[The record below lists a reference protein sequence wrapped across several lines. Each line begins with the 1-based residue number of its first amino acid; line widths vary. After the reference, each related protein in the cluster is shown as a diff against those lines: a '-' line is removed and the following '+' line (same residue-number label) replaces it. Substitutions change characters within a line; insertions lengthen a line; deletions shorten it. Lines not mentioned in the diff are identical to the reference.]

1 MAVKEPPIGEPN
13 IFEKRTQATP
23 TDHSKLNVFQKLTK
37 ARIEL
42 AASAVK
48 KSGHNGFQNFDYFQL
63 DDFVPTAQRICDKY
77 GLFTKFDYI
86 CDEGVWMTQF
96 KVINADKPEE
106 EITWLRPYVQTNTNK
121 DAAQS
126 QGATDT
132 YSRRYMWLIAFEI
145 TEADMIDSLD
155 QNTMTGKLSTPKA
168 PKKTAPKATAE
179 QIAELKALYSEAEI
193 GTMLQKKNLS
203 TPEEFTT
210 VEAMQA
216 INFRKGKQ
224 S

>member
-13 IFEKRTQATP
+13 IFEKQTQATP

-48 KSGHNGFQNFDYFQL
+48 KSGHNSFQNFDYFQL

-86 CDEGVWMTQF
+86 CEEGVWMTQF
-96 KVINADKPEE
+96 TVFNADNPEE
-106 EITWLRPYVQTNTNK
+106 MIVWTRPYVKTSTGK
-121 DAAQS
+121 DDAQS

-224 S
+224 G